1 VRHRLPLIALAAVI
15 IALALALVVTQ
26 TASRRSDRDLS
37 GTIEAYEVQLTSK
50 VTARVVEVRCEEGS
64 VVNAD
69 DTLMR
74 LDDADYRNAALA
86 AQAQVQAAE
95 AGLSATASRAVL
107 AETSLARVEKLYASG
122 NLTRQEIDHART
134 EATAARDAL
143 AAAGNAVDA
152 ARAQRNVAQARMNDC
167 TVIAPVSGTISAVAF
182 RLGETVIAGSVPVT
196 IIDLSQT
203 WLTVYLPERLLG
215 RVKLGDTC
223 RVRVD
228 AYPKRDFDG
237 TLSFIADKAEF
248 TPKDIQTKEERI
260 NQVYRMKI
268 TLPNPES
275 ILKPGMPADV
285 YLSLH

>member
-1 VRHRLPLIALAAVI
+1 VV
-15 IALALALVVTQ
+15 ALVVTQ
-26 TASRRSDRDLS
+26 TASRRSDRELS

-50 VTARVVEVRCEEGS
+50 VTARVVEVRCEEGRA
-64 VVNAD
+64 VNAG

-74 LDDADYRNAALA
+74 LDDSDYRNAALA
-86 AQAQVQAAE
+86 AQAQVRAAE
-95 AGLSATASRAVL
+95 AGLSAAASRAVL

-122 NLTRQEIDHART
+122 NLTRQEIDRART
-134 EATAARDAL
+134 EATGARDAL
-143 AAAGNAVDA
+143 AAARTGVDA
-152 ARAQRNVAQARMNDC
+152 ARAQHDLAQVRMNDC
-167 TVIAPVSGTISAVAF
+167 TIIAPVAGTVSAVAF
-182 RLGETVIAGSVPVT
+182 RLGETVLAGSVPVT

-223 RVRVD
+223 RVRID
-228 AYPKRDFDG
+228 AYPKRDFHG

-268 TLPNPES
+268 TLPNPER
-275 ILKPGMPADV
+275 ILKPGMPADAF
-285 YLSLH
+285 LTLR